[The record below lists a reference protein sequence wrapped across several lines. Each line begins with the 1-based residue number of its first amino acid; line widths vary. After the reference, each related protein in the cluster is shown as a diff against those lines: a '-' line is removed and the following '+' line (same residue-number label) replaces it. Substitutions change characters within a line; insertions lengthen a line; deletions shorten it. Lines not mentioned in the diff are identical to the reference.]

1 MNTITD
7 FLTPDHHRCD
17 TIFADA
23 ETAAA
28 SGDWDKAT
36 AAFNHFV
43 DALRHHFAMEEEV
56 LFRTFDERTGMA
68 MGPTETMR
76 LEHRQMTD
84 LISEMADAVQQH
96 DKNDFLGLSETLLMI
111 MQQHNMKEEQMLY
124 RMADQVLCDES
135 NRVVDNMKKIAA

>member
-1 MNTITD
+1 MNNITD

-23 ETAAA
+23 ESAAA
-28 SGDWDKAT
+28 SGEWDKAT
-36 AAFNHFV
+36 ATFSHFV

-56 LFRTFDERTGMA
+56 LFPAFDERTHMT

-76 LEHRQMTD
+76 MEHRQMTD
-84 LISEMADAVQQH
+84 LISQMADAAQQH
-96 DKNDFLGLSETLLMI
+96 DKNGFLGLSETLLMI

-124 RMADQVLCDES
+124 RMADQVLCGTAD
-135 NRVVDNMKKIAA
+135 NIVDNMKKVAA